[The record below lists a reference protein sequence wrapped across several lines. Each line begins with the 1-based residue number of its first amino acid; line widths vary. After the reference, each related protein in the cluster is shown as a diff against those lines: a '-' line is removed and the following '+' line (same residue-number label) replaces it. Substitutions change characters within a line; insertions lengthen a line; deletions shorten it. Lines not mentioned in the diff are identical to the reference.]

1 MYYEILKEMNPR
13 MKLAIA
19 DGSLYVLKEIGLE
32 DTQMYQKLIRLDC
45 KNIVRF
51 YDTVAQDGRFYAGIH
66 QRRQYT
72 AGVYG
77 APGSAK
83 RFGNQKYSAP
93 DL

>member
-32 DTQMYQKLIRLDC
+32 DTEMYQKLIRLDC

-51 YDTVAQDGRFYAGIH
+51 YDTVAQDGRFYAVEELSTAAVHCGRIWS
-66 QRRQYT
+66 
-72 AGVYG
+72 AGV
-77 APGSAK
+77 
-83 RFGNQKYSAP
+83 R
-93 DL
+93 